1 MEDKTIPEED
11 DDYNEG
17 IYDSV
22 HKLPHVSKPSSDDEK
37 DDMSGDGLRK
47 RKGNKK
53 LLKRSN
59 AAVTELKQQRPGITH
74 RQAQKLVSQYYHSN

>member
-1 MEDKTIPEED
+1 
-11 DDYNEG
+11 
-17 IYDSV
+17 
-22 HKLPHVSKPSSDDEK
+22 
-37 DDMSGDGLRK
+37 MSGNGLRK

-53 LLKRSN
+53 LLKRFN